1 MAFPAIFKADFGRQ
15 SIRPGM
21 ADTARF
27 WPNQPGLER
36 IEADSAR
43 IESHRH
49 ESSHVGANPRKKKKR
64 RHGRTHG
71 QSRRTP
77 RPASD
82 MGAAPL
88 VLHPCFLGNN
98 SHWLRLRI

>member
-49 ESSHVGANPRKKKKR
+49 ESSHVGANPRKKKSADMDER
-64 RHGRTHG
+64 TGNRVERHVP
-71 QSRRTP
+71 RRTWV
-77 RPASD
+77 RHLWCCIHA
-82 MGAAPL
+82 
-88 VLHPCFLGNN
+88 F
-98 SHWLRLRI
+98 